1 MVYGVYVK
9 CGLIYTY
16 FTYTVELYTHICL
29 RYSFFPSQL
38 FILKNFESTE
48 KLQEEYR
55 EYSYTLHLGAPFCL
69 MFVCR
74 LTCALA
80 FSLSLLIMYLFI
92 FTEPFESS
100 CRHHYISPLII
111 QQVSPKKKNILLH
124 NHSTNNMLIQCCYVI
139 CSLYLTFSQLS
150 Q

>member
-1 MVYGVYVK
+1 MD
-9 CGLIYTY
+9 
-16 FTYTVELYTHICL
+16 LYTHFL

-48 KLQEEYR
+48 KMQEEYTA
-55 EYSYTLHLGAPFCL
+55 YSYTLHLGAPFCL
-69 MFVCR
+69 MFVCH

-80 FSLSLLIMYLFI
+80 FSFSLSLSIMCLFI
-92 FTEPFESS
+92 FAEPVENS
-100 CRHHYISPLII
+100 CRHHFISPLII